1 VALAGQPGDFP
12 SSAIAVDGANVYWTT
27 TDAVMMVSTQGGTPV
42 ALASGQSTPWALA
55 LDAQNVYWTN
65 RGTPDSSN
73 TDGAVMSVPIAAPG
87 QTRTLA
93 SQQTDP
99 QAIAVDAQNVYWA
112 DGQTLMKMPL
122 VGGSATALA
131 SPQARINGIAVA
143 AASVYFTA
151 GTSPS
156 WLMMAPI
163 EPGSPTTIT
172 WGPQTLTA
180 LRVSS
185 TDVYWVAQA
194 GANSEVYSAPLQ
206 GGTSTQVFGA
216 RNGAFTSLAVDDE
229 HVYTTLVVGEAT
241 DGSVQ
246 RVGFTSNGLD
256 AATMMTGQFFPQ
268 SSLGIA
274 VDATSVYWIGNSAIQ
289 KLTPK

>member
-1 VALAGQPGDFP
+1 VALAGEPGDFP
-12 SSAIAVDGANVYWTT
+12 NSAIAVDGANVYWTT

-42 ALASGQSTPWALA
+42 ALASGQSQPWALA

-65 RGTPDSSN
+65 QGTADQN
-73 TDGAVMSVPIAAPG
+73 FADGSVVSVPIAAPG

-99 QAIAVDAQNVYWA
+99 QVIAVDAQNVYWA

-122 VGGSATALA
+122 GGGSATALA
-131 SPQARINGIAVA
+131 SPQAPIEGLAVGA
-143 AASVYFTA
+143 TDVYFTA

-156 WLMMAPI
+156 SLMMAPI
-163 EPGSPTTIT
+163 EPGTPTTIT
-172 WGPQTLTA
+172 WGAESLTA
-180 LRVSS
+180 VRLSS
-185 TDVYWVAQA
+185 TSVYWIGHLGGISTVH
-194 GANSEVYSAPLQ
+194 SAPLQ
-206 GGTSTQVFGA
+206 GGAAINVLAANG
-216 RNGAFTSLAVDDE
+216 GAFMSMTIDGEHAYATLLQGDPRDGLVMRNSLTGGIALE
-229 HVYTTLVVGEAT
+229 
-241 DGSVQ
+241 
-246 RVGFTSNGLD
+246 
-256 AATMMTGQFFPQ
+256 TMMNEQGFPE